1 MSAEE
6 RFRWKRC
13 SEQLE
18 ARRAELIWTDL
29 DADVRTSNRARE
41 VPPETTCQLG
51 EASDKC
57 ARC

>member
-18 ARRAELIWTDL
+18 AHRAELVWKDL
-29 DADVRTSNRARE
+29 DAEVRRSKRARE
-41 VPPETTCQLG
+41 VPPETSCQLG
-51 EASDKC
+51 
-57 ARC
+57 